1 MLSEN
6 QVVKSKSAARKAI
19 ESTYCGVCDIVEYE
33 SFKEKKSS
41 VTRHR
46 ETVKAENAPCRLS
59 FEKIAAAVGSDTGAA
74 VTQGVKL
81 FIAPEAEVKSGSK
94 IIVSQNG
101 ITNAYSASG
110 QAAVYESHK
119 EIMLELWK
127 GWLKTGKSGFDVSG
141 LKKLQK
147 ELEKLK
153 EKAEPFAEECTKDLG
168 KRVLR
173 RVIKRTPVGV
183 YDGSTYTCESGLS
196 HKSSKQKGKVG
207 GTLRRGWTSKTH
219 AEAESGGKGNAKEY
233 AASLPVKK
241 EGNKLTLDIVNPVEY
256 ASYVEYGHR
265 KRGGKGWV
273 QGHFMLEKSRQE
285 VEKIAPKVIEAKL
298 NKFLGGGF
306 K

>member
-1 MLSEN
+1 M
-6 QVVKSKSAARKAI
+6 
-19 ESTYCGVCDIVEYE
+19 
-33 SFKEKKSS
+33 
-41 VTRHR
+41 
-46 ETVKAENAPCRLS
+46 
-59 FEKIAAAVGSDTGAA
+59 
-74 VTQGVKL
+74 
-81 FIAPEAEVKSGSK
+81 
-94 IIVSQNG
+94 
-101 ITNAYSASG
+101 
-110 QAAVYESHK
+110 
-119 EIMLELWK
+119 
-127 GWLKTGKSGFDVSG
+127 GKSGFDVSG
-141 LKKLQK
+141 LKMFQK
-147 ELEKLK
+147 ELENLK
-153 EKAEPFAEECTKDLG
+153 DKAEPFAEECTKDLG

-298 NKFLGGGF
+298 DKFMGGGF